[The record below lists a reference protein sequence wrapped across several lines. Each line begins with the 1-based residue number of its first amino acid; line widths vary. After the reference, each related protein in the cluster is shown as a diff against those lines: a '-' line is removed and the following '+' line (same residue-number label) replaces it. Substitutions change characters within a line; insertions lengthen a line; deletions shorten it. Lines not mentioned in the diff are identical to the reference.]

1 MRTILEIRF
10 IARSP
15 KTKPTYQSKCWDFPS
30 KKEAKKFVKTAYL
43 DGYFIDQA
51 LFLSWNSRKKCFKNE
66 LK

>member
-15 KTKPTYQSKCWDFPS
+15 KTKPTFQTRSWDFPS

-43 DGYFIDQA
+43 SDYSIDKV
-51 LFLSWNSRKKCFKNE
+51 LFTSWNNSKKCLKNE